1 MKTSRNIHVREV
13 YEARN
18 LSKIFHY
25 MRDKSKYGELGSE
38 LILFLHQMLLSG
50 IEDAYSIESRISQKQ
65 EVRGRKIF
73 SKGAS

>member
-1 MKTSRNIHVREV
+1 
-13 YEARN
+13 
-18 LSKIFHY
+18 

>member
-18 LSKIFHY
+18 LSKVFGY
-25 MRDKSKYGELGSE
+25 MRDKAKYGELGSD

-50 IEDAYSIESRISQKQ
+50 INDEFA
-65 EVRGRKIF
+65 GRWR
-73 SKGAS
+73 SK